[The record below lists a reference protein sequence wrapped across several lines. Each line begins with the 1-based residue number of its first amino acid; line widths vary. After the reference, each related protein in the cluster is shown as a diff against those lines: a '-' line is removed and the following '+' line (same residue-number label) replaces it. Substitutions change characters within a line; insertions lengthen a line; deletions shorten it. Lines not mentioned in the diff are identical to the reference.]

1 MNLTN
6 LSQVVNL
13 NSLYIIIPLVF
24 WRANWKK
31 NAHLM
36 QGVSYRKF
44 VVKFDVMIICIQ
56 HNLVIYSVCYSTNG
70 YIFLPSI
77 SAYLV
82 FKRNKVN
89 WCWWFKSFTYC
100 SAFNWTVPWLSV
112 LAVVALSVITFILY
126 MIPLRYIILLW
137 GKCSGIELSVNCFK

>member
-1 MNLTN
+1 MYYTRSTWPNSWLRRIYKKVSITAPN
-6 LSQVVNL
+6 KTSN
-13 NSLYIIIPLVF
+13 NSL
-24 WRANWKK
+24 
-31 NAHLM
+31 
-36 QGVSYRKF
+36 
-44 VVKFDVMIICIQ
+44 DVMIICIQ
-56 HNLVIYSVCYSTNG
+56 HNLVIYSVCNSTNG

-77 SAYLV
+77 SAYLL

-89 WCWWFKSFTYC
+89 WWWWFKSFIYC

-137 GKCSGIELSVNCFK
+137 GKCSGIELCVNCFK